1 MDRIFTTLQQGL
13 PVLAEQFALTLALLG
28 IGIACYTML
37 TPFHEWRLVR
47 QGNVA
52 AGIVVAGT
60 LVALAIPLAATL
72 ATSVVTL
79 DILLWGLVALVIQ
92 LATFVA
98 ATVLIRG
105 LTGND
110 RGRQRCRGSGAD
122 RHPDRGGPA
131 QCRRDVRLIPLHRRL
146 RCTRSYGTL
155 SA

>member
-1 MDRIFTTLQQGL
+1 MDRIFATLQQGL

-28 IGIACYTML
+28 VGIACYTML

-72 ATSVVTL
+72 ASSVVTL

-92 LATFVA
+92 LTTFVA
-98 ATVLIRG
+98 ATLLIRG
-105 LTGND
+105 LRTMIEADNVAAALVLIGIQIAVALLNA
-110 RGRQRCRGSGAD
+110 GAMSG
-122 RHPDRGGPA
+122 
-131 QCRRDVRLIPLHRRL
+131 
-146 RCTRSYGTL
+146 
-155 SA
+155 